1 MLLIS
6 SNSELSAIST
16 SLGTSYDL
24 TRIYTKI
31 LLKLIRNQNVA
42 MRQLF
47 IELKGINML
56 RKWLT

>member
-16 SLGTSYDL
+16 SLRTSYDL

>member
-24 TRIYTKI
+24 TRIYSKI